1 MLYIFLVDTG
11 SMLTL
16 DVDLAL
22 KPVSGLCAVVE
33 SAFGI
38 PQEKQVRKEGGDRE
52 GRLI

>member
-22 KPVSGLCAVVE
+22 KSVSGLCSVI
-33 SAFGI
+33 STTFGI
-38 PQEKQVRKEGGDRE
+38 PRDKQVRIGC
-52 GRLI
+52 LV